1 MQSGTGRLK
10 GHYTREDLQMDQE
23 TEEKT
28 TGIISHQINAS
39 ENHQKALLRTHWNG
53 WVIKEIE

>member
-1 MQSGTGRLK
+1 
-10 GHYTREDLQMDQE
+10 MDQE